1 MENGTSYKVEMKLY
15 TVDQP
20 IPNWVVAHRDEI
32 YLDVLEQCEYK
43 LKNLDG
49 SNRVDVALLKTE
61 AGITKFIIKDIVGIV
76 ESLELSM
83 FYFVELEKYELAAR
97 ARDCIK
103 SWEEIE

>member
-1 MENGTSYKVEMKLY
+1 MENGTSYKVDMKLY

-76 ESLELSM
+76 ES
-83 FYFVELEKYELAAR
+83 EKYELAAR

-103 SWEEIE
+103 SWKEIE